1 MTVESASDRATMLA
15 DFGLLCIFSPGAT
28 YPNRNDK
35 SVSIRGIFD
44 NGFYDIIGAETDAAS
59 RNPTLTCRTDDVNG
73 AMRNS
78 MIEIGGDVYKVV
90 SPEPDGTGDD
100 TEKGITVLML
110 EGPA

>member
-1 MTVESASDRATMLA
+1 MLA
-15 DFGLLCIFSPGAT
+15 DFGLVCIFSPGAT

-35 SVSIRGIFD
+35 TVPIRGIFD
-44 NGFYDIIGAETDAAS
+44 NGFFDVLGDEANTAS
-59 RNPTLTCRTDDVNG
+59 RTPTLLCRTDDVNG
-73 AMRNS
+73 AARNS

-100 TEKGITVLML
+100 NEKGMTLLVL